1 MCLVPLR
8 TLLKPRSGRRE
19 RRSNSSCSAI
29 SRSSQSITVASVSAA
44 HPPCRRVGRGTAL
57 LASSWNRSV
66 YRTAPH
72 HARPDYPVLQ
82 GTPEYPIS
90 HHARPASGA
99 LGSLI
104 SQCSLA
110 QRTRVCCGALA
121 RVTNSS
127 AVMRGSDPLRIP
139 QRCRGDA
146 VGGGR
151 WRLGQFRARQQRGR
165 ALGSASC
172 TASPGSMRHG
182 ESRIDVAGCDAIYGR
197 VPERCGRLRVRVPAR
212 SGSSATVASLS
223 ESSVSMSASFTS
235 ALKPSSCEQRTAPS
249 ARSVLRSH
257 GEGKPS
263 RILPGFPTRG
273 ERAPGHEIVTRWATQ
288 GRTGTGRT
296 RSECEARRYLQMTSC
311 TCSWYFCTAQ
321 SSRAAVVSPLRIA
334 DTPSAMLSRI

>member
-1 MCLVPLR
+1 MNGGATPPVQ
-8 TLLKPRSGRRE
+8 RSADRRRASPSRASLQHT
-19 RRSNSSCSAI
+19 RRAAEVGAARHCSQAPGI
-29 SRSSQSITVASVSAA
+29 AV
-44 HPPCRRVGRGTAL
+44 C
-57 LASSWNRSV
+57 
-66 YRTAPH
+66 TAPH
-72 HARPDYPVLQ
+72 RITHAPTTPYSKVLRS
-82 GTPEYPIS
+82 TPYRIT
-90 HHARPASGA
+90 HALRLELSGPS
-99 LGSLI
+99 SLNAP
-104 SQCSLA
+104 LA
-110 QRTRVCCGALA
+110 QRTRACCGALA

-172 TASPGSMRHG
+172 TASPGSMWHG

-197 VPERCGRLRVRVPAR
+197 LPERCGGLRVRVPAR